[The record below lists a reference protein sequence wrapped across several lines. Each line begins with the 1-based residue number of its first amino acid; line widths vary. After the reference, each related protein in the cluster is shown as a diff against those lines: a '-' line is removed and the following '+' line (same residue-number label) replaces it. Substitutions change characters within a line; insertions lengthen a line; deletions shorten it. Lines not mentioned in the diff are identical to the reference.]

1 MFEFCVAYLYQSSP
15 KDESSLLKAV
25 RNVHAM
31 IDKEV
36 AAGIDPNNVFVC
48 GFSQGG
54 LSFTHAEKRN
64 CWFAILIASYM
75 KNIFCRCLN
84 FGQCSVIPK
93 KTWRRRT
100 F

>member
-1 MFEFCVAYLYQSSP
+1 MFEFCDAYLYQSSP

-25 RNVHAM
+25 QNVHAM

-36 AAGIDPNNVFVC
+36 AAGIDLNNVFVC

-64 CWFAILIASYM
+64 CWFAIFIASYM

-84 FGQCSVIPK
+84 FG
-93 KTWRRRT
+93 
-100 F
+100 